1 VSQNAPTLAQVAAH
15 AGVSLATASRALNG
29 STRKVNPEL
38 QERVLASASALG
50 YSANVQA
57 QAVAAVARATAEVL
71 GELPPRRQ
79 PPKADPPLRR
89 PEVRARLA
97 RS

>member
-1 VSQNAPTLAQVAAH
+1 M
-15 AGVSLATASRALNG
+15 
-29 STRKVNPEL
+29 
-38 QERVLASASALG
+38 
-50 YSANVQA
+50 
-57 QAVAAVARATAEVL
+57 AAVARATAEVL